1 MKKSFKNKTLLFS
14 VIASFFVNLFLYLI
28 GGETDLLKMVLVF
41 VMPFVIYRDMKYRV
55 FENKYIL
62 ILSFLFTG
70 LAVIFRGNYIYD
82 FCMALLMFVIFAIIF
97 YLSNEAIGGA
107 DAKSMYFLTL
117 AMGPEDILIYL
128 VFACV
133 LTVIVQAI
141 LKEYHKKELFLEVQG
156 VPFLAILG
164 FVLGFVFII

>member
-1 MKKSFKNKTLLFS
+1 MKKSANNKTLLFA

-41 VMPFVIYRDMKYRV
+41 VMPFVVFRDVKYRI

-62 ILSFLFTG
+62 ALSFLFTG
-70 LAVIFRGNYIYD
+70 LAVIFRENYIYD

-97 YLSNEAIGGA
+97 YLSKEEIGGA

-117 AMGPEDILIYL
+117 AVGPEDILIYL

-133 LTVIVQAI
+133 LTIIVQAI

-156 VPFLAILG
+156 VPFLAVLG

>member
-1 MKKSFKNKTLLFS
+1 MKKSANNKTLLFA

-28 GGETDLLKMVLVF
+28 GGETDLLKIALVF
-41 VMPFVIYRDMKYRV
+41 VMPFVVYRDMKYRV

-62 ILSFLFTG
+62 ALSLLFTG
-70 LAVIFRGNYIYD
+70 LAVIFRENYIYSVL
-82 FCMALLMFVIFAIIF
+82 MALLMFIIFAIIF
-97 YLSNEAIGGA
+97 YLSKEEIGGA

-117 AMGPEDILIYL
+117 AVGPEDILIYL

-133 LTVIVQAI
+133 LTIIVQAI

-156 VPFLAILG
+156 VPFLAVLG
-164 FVLGFVFII
+164 FVLGLVFII